1 MLTGGL
7 TLPLLPLL
15 NLPGLPGLPPVNLP
29 PLPGFPPLP
38 GLPPVNL
45 PGLPGLPG
53 LPPSNFP
60 TLVNFL
66 AGAPTLLLNQAAV
79 VQSGLLAGIVNGQLA
94 FNQALVANEIALQ
107 QAIFGTNFALNGAVN
122 HGFNAFNL
130 LLGTGEQTINVL
142 LGAEMPVGFTGSLLI
157 GGPGT
162 GGIPGILGQLVLLN
176 GALGGDVS
184 LLGPLGG
191 LQAQLGGLVGSQL
204 AFNQV
209 LVANELALQAA
220 LFGTANTSPLNGALN
235 IFSNMINFGVGT
247 VQQTADVL
255 LGVPIPAGF
264 TAGLTLNGP
273 ADVFGAVDTGGLL
286 GAVENKFL
294 FDATLLS
301 LLVSPIQL
309 VLTGG
314 LM

>member
-1 MLTGGL
+1 
-7 TLPLLPLL
+7 
-15 NLPGLPGLPPVNLP
+15 VN
-29 PLPGFPPLP
+29 
-38 GLPPVNL
+38 
-45 PGLPGLPG
+45 LPGLPG

-66 AGAPTLLLNQAAV
+66 AGAPTLLLNQAAT

-107 QAIFGTNFALNGAVN
+107 EAIFGTSFALNGAVN

-130 LLGTGEQTINVL
+130 VLGTGEQMINVL

-157 GGPGT
+157 GGLGT
-162 GGIPGILGQLVLLN
+162 GGIPGILEQLVLLN

-191 LQAQLGGLVGSQL
+191 LQAQLGGLVDSQL
-204 AFNQV
+204 AFNQA

-235 IFSNMINFGVGT
+235 VFSNMINFGVGT
-247 VQQTADVL
+247 VQQTANVL
-255 LGVPIPAGF
+255 LGAPVPAGF
-264 TAGLTLNGP
+264 TSGLTLNGS
-273 ADVFGAVDTGGLL
+273 ADVFGAIDTGGLL

-301 LLVSPIQL
+301 LLAFPIQL

-314 LM
+314 LL